1 MRNGE
6 EAQRKEK
13 IKPNLRLPQ
22 FTGVTCLPILVFVL
36 FFNSRSSFP
45 EVSRRPRHNAK

>member
-13 IKPNLRLPQ
+13 IKPN
-22 FTGVTCLPILVFVL
+22 VL
-36 FFNSRSSFP
+36 SYFSIPVPRSLKFRDVQDITLN
-45 EVSRRPRHNAK
+45 E

>member
-13 IKPNLRLPQ
+13 IKPN
-22 FTGVTCLPILVFVL
+22 VL
-36 FFNSRSSFP
+36 SYFSPRSLKFRDVQDITLN
-45 EVSRRPRHNAK
+45 E

>member
-13 IKPNLRLPQ
+13 IKPNLTLAL
-22 FTGVTCLPILVFVL
+22 FTAPLPILVFV
-36 FFNSRSSFP
+36 FVAFGS
-45 EVSRRPRHNAK
+45 